1 MLMTEQRMD
10 GKLVLITGGTGG
22 IGKQTAIGLARL
34 GAHVIVN
41 GRDPERGAQGVA
53 EIKRASGS
61 NTVELLLADMAS
73 QAQVRELAR
82 AFSARHQRLDVLIN
96 NAGCA
101 PGARQL
107 TEDGLESAFAVNV
120 AAPYLLTRLLH
131 EQLAAARP
139 ARVINLAGGIPFG
152 RIDPQNL
159 QAERSFGRFA
169 VYSHT
174 KRMLLALSLAFARR
188 LEGNGISVNVAYP
201 GQADTAILQAQPSD
215 QLPIA
220 LRWVAPLLGRLVPR
234 GEATVVKAARCSTF
248 LASSPSV
255 ATLSGGFFKPNT
267 TQGSWPAAARAP
279 RNQQLIWDTLERVTA
294 QPQAQPSA

>member
-1 MLMTEQRMD
+1 MTEQHMD

-34 GAHVIVN
+34 GAHVVVN

-53 EIKRASGS
+53 EIKQASGS
-61 NTVELLLADMAS
+61 DAVELLLADMAS
-73 QAQVRELAR
+73 QGQVRQLAR
-82 AFSARHQRLDVLIN
+82 AFSARHRRLDVLIN

-101 PGARQL
+101 PDARRL

-120 AAPYLLTRLLH
+120 AAPYLLTQLLQ
-131 EQLAAARP
+131 EQLAAVGP

-174 KRMLLALSLAFARR
+174 KRMMLALSLVFARR
-188 LEGNGISVNVAYP
+188 LEGSGISVNVAYP
-201 GQADTAILQAQPSD
+201 GQADTAILQSQTPEQMPA
-215 QLPIA
+215 A

-234 GEATVVKAARCSTF
+234 GEATVVKAARCSIF
-248 LASSPSV
+248 LASSPSIT
-255 ATLSGGFFKPNT
+255 AQSGGFFKPNT
-267 TQGSWPAAARAP
+267 QRGSWPAAARDR
-279 RNQQLIWDTLERVTA
+279 RNQQLIWDTLELATA
-294 QPQAQPSA
+294 QPQAQLSA

>member
-1 MLMTEQRMD
+1 MTEQHMD

-34 GAHVIVN
+34 GALVVVN

-53 EIKRASGS
+53 EIKQASGS
-61 NTVELLLADMAS
+61 DAVELLLADMAS
-73 QAQVRELAR
+73 QGQVRQLAR
-82 AFSARHQRLDVLIN
+82 AFSARHRRLDVLIN

-101 PGARQL
+101 PNARRL

-120 AAPYLLTRLLH
+120 AAPYLLTQLLH
-131 EQLAAARP
+131 EQLAAAGP

-174 KRMLLALSLAFARR
+174 KRMMLALSLVFARR
-188 LEGNGISVNVAYP
+188 LEGSGISVNVAYP
-201 GQADTAILQAQPSD
+201 GQADTALLQSQTPEQMPAV
-215 QLPIA
+215 

-234 GEATVVKAARCSTF
+234 GEATVVKAARCSIF
-248 LASSPSV
+248 LASSPAV
-255 ATLSGGFFKPNT
+255 AGLSGGFFKPDT
-267 TQGSWPAAARAP
+267 RRGSWPAAARDP
-279 RNQQLIWDTLERVTA
+279 RNQQLIWDTLELATA
-294 QPQAQPSA
+294 QPQAQLSA

>member
-1 MLMTEQRMD
+1 MTAARMD

-34 GAHVIVN
+34 GAHIIVN
-41 GRDPERGAQGVA
+41 GRDPGRGAQGVA

-61 NTVELLLADMAS
+61 DAVELLLADMAS
-73 QAQVRELAR
+73 QEQVRELAR
-82 AFSARHQRLDVLIN
+82 AFSARHERLDVLIN

-101 PGARQL
+101 PAARRL

-131 EQLAAARP
+131 EQLTAAGP

-152 RIDPQNL
+152 RIDPRNL

-174 KRMLLALSLAFARR
+174 KRMLLAVSLAFARR
-188 LEGNGISVNVAYP
+188 LEGSGISLNVAYP

-215 QLPIA
+215 QMPAA
-220 LRWVAPLLGRLVPR
+220 LRWIAPLLGRLVPR
-234 GEATVVKAARCSTF
+234 GEATVVKAARCSIF
-248 LASSPSV
+248 LASSPAV
-255 ATLSGGFFKPNT
+255 ATLGGGFFKPDT
-267 TQGSWPAAARAP
+267 TRGSWPAAARNLY
-279 RNQQLIWDTLERVTA
+279 NQQLLWDTLELATA
-294 QPQAQPSA
+294 QPQARLSA